1 MTETKSDLHLR
12 ESRTARRLGRLF
24 KIECGGGFDRLPLVT
39 IWRIIERRDAV
50 IRELLKLDDLR
61 RSLAP
66 SRSAELDQ
74 AIRELARNVT
84 QASNCARSRAEK
96 IDGDLRARRGEGITT
111 GIRGRPEGQ
120 LLGRG

>member
-61 RSLAP
+61 RSPAS

-74 AIRELARNVT
+74 ALHELARDVIL
-84 QASNCARSRAEK
+84 ASNWARSRAEK
-96 IDGDLRARRGEGITT
+96 IDGDLRARRGEGVMT

>member
-24 KIECGGGFDRLPLVT
+24 KIECAGGFDRRPLVT
-39 IWRIIERRDAV
+39 VWQIIERCGALV
-50 IRELLKLDDLR
+50 RELLKLDDLR
-61 RSLAP
+61 RSLAL

-74 AIRELARNVT
+74 ALRDLVRNVKL
-84 QASNCARSRAEK
+84 ALNCARNRAEK

-111 GIRGRPEGQ
+111 GIRSGRDGQ